1 MDNNVSWTNKR
12 WSFIW
17 IESIKKNK
25 KIKSLKEWKK
35 REWVA
40 WKNKDDKKKETREK
54 IKRQEESWDSLIR
67 RRRRRRESL

>member
-1 MDNNVSWTNKR
+1 M
-12 WSFIW
+12 
-17 IESIKKNK
+17 
-25 KIKSLKEWKK
+25 KK

-67 RRRRRRESL
+67 RRESL